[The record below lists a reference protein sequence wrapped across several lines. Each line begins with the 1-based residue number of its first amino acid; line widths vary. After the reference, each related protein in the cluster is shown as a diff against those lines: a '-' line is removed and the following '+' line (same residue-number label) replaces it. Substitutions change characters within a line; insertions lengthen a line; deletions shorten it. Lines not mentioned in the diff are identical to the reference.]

1 MKLQQ
6 TKIINLIFGVLTVCL
21 SILSFNASASGFNA
35 SASEFIVP
43 DQIQHSEFL
52 YGEWKSNRP
61 SAVLFIDPI
70 CPYCKKVIPKLDNIH
85 DFNLYVFWS
94 PIFGDQ
100 SEKIIEPLFGC
111 DKPTAEHIL
120 LGLNRWCIF
129 NKLL

>member
-61 SAVLFIDPI
+61 SAVLLLIQFAPTVKKSFLSSII
-70 CPYCKKVIPKLDNIH
+70 FMILIFMFFGRPYLVIRVKK
-85 DFNLYVFWS
+85 
-94 PIFGDQ
+94 
-100 SEKIIEPLFGC
+100 
-111 DKPTAEHIL
+111 
-120 LGLNRWCIF
+120 
-129 NKLL
+129 